1 MDSEMT
7 LDEIL
12 SNFNDKSRDSL
23 IPILQEEQRCRGYI
37 SREAII
43 QIGTALNL
51 PVSKIYGVASFYN
64 QFRFNAPG
72 KHHIQI
78 CRGTACHVKG
88 SARVLDSLLTD
99 MGVKAGETTRDKMFS
114 IEVVACV
121 GACSLAPVIVV
132 DNEFHA
138 NVTSTKMSSIV
149 SKLRKEEK

>member
-7 LDEIL
+7 LNEIL
-12 SNFNDKSRDSL
+12 SNFNDKSRDNL
-23 IPILQEEQRCRGYI
+23 IPILQEEQRHRGFI

-72 KHHIQI
+72 KHYIQI

-99 MGVKAGETTRDKMFS
+99 MSVKAGETTRDKMFS

-138 NVTSTKMSSIV
+138 NVTSAKMSSIV